1 MNISPQLANVL
12 LQIKMR
18 ERKPQK
24 IKFSDIQVAI
34 HEANKSEHSNKK
46 FAWEKVYRLSE
57 KYKLQEE
64 EK

>member
-34 HEANKSEHSNKK
+34 YEANKSEQSNKK
-46 FAWEKVYRLSE
+46 LAWQKVYRLSE